1 MPLPAILPLLG
12 KVGKG
17 LATTLPFIGQM
28 FGSASA
34 AKQTRENTQ
43 RTIAA
48 QKEMQEYAYSKD
60 LEMWNKQNIYNS
72 PVEQI
77 NRLKEGGLNPRM
89 IYGSSPSGA
98 SGMASQ
104 MPKYQAPKPDYSR
117 NQDVKAA
124 LLNTL
129 GQYNTFRIQS
139 AQADTLEERAQQEMM
154 STELQAAKQDWLFTK
169 SKFASN
175 WNKKMQQGEIVMKPN
190 WAQQMEYQKTFL
202 EQRNEHT
209 KKKVINNEL
218 KNFILGVEKEAWD
231 MLGKEGKITGQVL
244 PWLKILKSLL
254 GN

>member
-72 PVEQI
+72 PVEQM

-104 MPKYQAPKPDYSR
+104 MP
-117 NQDVKAA
+117 N
-124 LLNTL
+124 
-129 GQYNTFRIQS
+129 
-139 AQADTLEERAQQEMM
+139 
-154 STELQAAKQDWLFTK
+154 
-169 SKFASN
+169 
-175 WNKKMQQGEIVMKPN
+175 
-190 WAQQMEYQKTFL
+190 
-202 EQRNEHT
+202 
-209 KKKVINNEL
+209 
-218 KNFILGVEKEAWD
+218 
-231 MLGKEGKITGQVL
+231 
-244 PWLKILKSLL
+244 
-254 GN
+254 